1 MPPNMENGGG
11 GEKSIFDEENE
22 PVEGE
27 IAQTDDQDSSEEA
40 SSEDGFDE
48 GLYSYMYLY
57 Y

>member
-1 MPPNMENGGG
+1 MENGGG